1 MDTKPMKILIIED
14 DLEDCNNFID
24 CAKRRKDVEIVGITD
39 SDIEGLR
46 EVKIKHPDG
55 IVLDLE
61 LNNSTN
67 GNADSLNF
75 ITNLKKL
82 NLNYEPIVIVTTHIK
97 SKRTYNILHRQ
108 GVDMILYKGQPN
120 YSANYVF
127 NTFFTFRELEPEKT
141 IETLKEEMKENK
153 EKISDFID
161 EELELIGITSKYVGR
176 EYIHDAIMY
185 LVENDDGNNKHDD
198 NVIRIIANKY
208 NKSDTTIT
216 NGMQNAIAH
225 AWNSMPYEDLEKYY
239 KGHIDSNRGM
249 PTPMELI
256 YHYKKKAIKQ
266 M

>member
-14 DLEDCNNFID
+14 DLEDCNNFIE
-24 CAKRRKDVEIVGITD
+24 CAKTREDVEIIGITD
-39 SDIEGLR
+39 SDIEGIR
-46 EVKIKHPDG
+46 ETKIKHPDG

-61 LNNSTN
+61 LNNSTH

-82 NLNYEPIVIVTTHIK
+82 NLNYEPIIIVTTHIK

-161 EELELIGITSKYVGR
+161 DELELIGITSKYVGR
-176 EYIHDAIMY
+176 NYIHDAIMY
-185 LVENDDGNNKHDD
+185 LIENDNGHDKHYE
-198 NVIRIIANKY
+198 NVIRKIASKY
-208 NKSDTTIT
+208 DKSETTIS
-216 NGMQNAIAH
+216 NGMQTAIAH
-225 AWNSMPYEDLEKYY
+225 AWNRMPYEDLERYY
-239 KGHIDSNRGM
+239 TARIDPERAM

-256 YHYKKKAIKQ
+256 YYYKKKAMKQ
-266 M
+266 I